1 MLAGSMAGY
10 AVMMKQQHGAE
21 RRMEEAMAE
30 SITSTITCRRDEE
43 TEPCSSRARL
53 PCFTCC
59 RHFSSLI
66 IIIRYLTLQLSATP
80 RRQHQDRD
88 RSEGA
93 SFSELSNRR
102 ASTSDFS
109 QEQAQATDATTT
121 HLNLTIYVPPH

>member
-30 SITSTITCRRDEE
+30 SITITCRRDEE

-66 IIIRYLTLQLSATP
+66 RYSAAIRNTP
-80 RRQHQDRD
+80 LPAP
-88 RSEGA
+88 RS
-93 SFSELSNRR
+93 R
-102 ASTSDFS
+102 S
-109 QEQAQATDATTT
+109 Q
-121 HLNLTIYVPPH
+121 